1 MRGLSIDR
9 ARDCHGRL
17 AFLQNLCRCHYELAI
32 ETLRRL
38 RFAAAFAELASAV

>member
-1 MRGLSIDR
+1 MRGPRIDR
-9 ARDCHGRL
+9 TRDSHDRL
-17 AFLQNLCRCHYELAI
+17 AFLQNLCHCHYELAI